1 MFVLLPL
8 IAFGINHL
16 PQALLGATQLSA
28 YVGGR
33 FFHNAGNLCDGKVL
47 RVVEKYGRAL
57 RDGQL
62 GHMSPKVVVLLD
74 RDGALAQLGFVGHQL
89 LESVRCCGVDQLDCH
104 VLSAAKHV
112 AAGVAR
118 HGDEPVAQVSVVG
131 ELLVALVQLDECLLS
146 DVPSRLKGVQHTAGG
161 AEHEVLIGV
170 HGLLYEVAAF
180 QFLTSFDCFG
190 HPDLADASFT
200 SLRAP
205 YYQLRLRSLK
215 RNRNRK

>member
-1 MFVLLPL
+1 
-8 IAFGINHL
+8 
-16 PQALLGATQLSA
+16 
-28 YVGGR
+28 
-33 FFHNAGNLCDGKVL
+33 
-47 RVVEKYGRAL
+47 
-57 RDGQL
+57 
-62 GHMSPKVVVLLD
+62 MSPKVVVLFD
-74 RDGALAQLGFVGHQL
+74 RDGAFAQLGLVSHQL

-104 VLSAAKHV
+104 VLLAAKHV

-118 HGDEPVAQVSVVG
+118 HGDEPVAQMSVVG
-131 ELLVALVQLDECLLS
+131 ELLVALVQLDERLLS

-180 QFLTSFDCFG
+180 QSITSFNYFSRPNLTG
-190 HPDLADASFT
+190 TSFA

-215 RNRNRK
+215 RNQNRKCAENNHGLAV